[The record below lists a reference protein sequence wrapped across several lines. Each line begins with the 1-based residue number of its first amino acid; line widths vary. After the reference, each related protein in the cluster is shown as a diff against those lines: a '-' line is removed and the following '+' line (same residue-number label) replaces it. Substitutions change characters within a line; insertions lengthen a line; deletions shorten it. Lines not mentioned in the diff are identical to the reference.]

1 LLERDEEGV
10 FRELE
15 ADSVTFGERGIVEIS
30 DWEGLVCGQSLR
42 VIKSGNVSGNVSGWK
57 ARRSDGVIK
66 AYFSSES
73 DGVYL
78 NFVSGGTRIII
89 R

>member
-1 LLERDEEGV
+1 
-10 FRELE
+10 
-15 ADSVTFGERGIVEIS
+15 VTFGERGIVEIS